1 MGQYPYLES
10 AITGRVSMDDNDGDR
25 PSSLLDTGKADGN
38 VDSDEL
44 KKLRT
49 AVADREGLILGI
61 FELLRTVP
69 R

>member
-1 MGQYPYLES
+1 
-10 AITGRVSMDDNDGDR
+10 MDDTDGDR
-25 PSSLLDTGKADGN
+25 PSSLLDAGTGVAGNPDG
-38 VDSDEL
+38 DQL

-49 AVADREGLILGI
+49 VVMDREGLILGI